1 MAVEL
6 APRKIRVN
14 CVAPVMGAT
23 GLLEQFMGLPD
34 TPENRARFIATV
46 PLGRLSEPKD
56 IAGACL
62 YLASD
67 EAEFITGVVLEVDGG
82 RTI

>member
-1 MAVEL
+1 
-6 APRKIRVN
+6 
-14 CVAPVMGAT
+14 MGV
-23 GLLEQFMGLPD
+23 PD
-34 TPENRARFIATV
+34 TPEIRARFIATI
-46 PLGRLSEPKD
+46 PLGRLAEPKD

-67 EAEFITGVVLEVDGG
+67 EAEFVTGVVLEVDGG